1 MVGKG
6 AVAWSSE
13 VLMEGL
19 EKGPDLECCEVEL
32 MDWTEGEQEEE
43 SGVRQREGRRVGRRR
58 GARKGSTGMFIS

>member
-13 VLMEGL
+13 VLMEGM

-32 MDWTEGEQEEE
+32 TDWTEGEQEEE
-43 SGVRQREGRRVGRRR
+43 SGVR
-58 GARKGSTGMFIS
+58 